1 MRNII
6 DLYEASLLDIE
17 DTIKNGD
24 LIVKEFDDMKKAM
37 LNKNNWIVA
46 GSVNY
51 IQLFIFRYRIPEIYK
66 LLNCYEAGDQYI
78 EFYCERPVAWKLY
91 RGHLRLYGS
100 VDSSNKELNFEN
112 TTNVKLPLKYAK
124 YTTDVIKQLKN
135 TILKDLNSFVDFI
148 NTNIE

>member
-1 MRNII
+1 MKTLK
-6 DLYEASLLDIE
+6 DVLEASILDIE
-17 DTIKNGD
+17 GIMNSVDN
-24 LIVKEFDDMKKAM
+24 IVKEFDDMKKAM
-37 LNKNNWIVA
+37 LNKNNWTIA
-46 GSVNY
+46 GSVNH

-78 EFYCERPVAWKLY
+78 EFYCERPVTWKLY
-91 RGHLRLYGS
+91 KGHLRLYGS

-112 TTNVKLPLKYAK
+112 TTNVKLPLKSAK